1 MPSSEAAAALRQSLS
16 RIYGPAIAL
25 RYYDLDDPQ
34 MQAAHAETL
43 ADLRDNRL
51 PLPAIFLDGELI
63 YAGAINLLRVVAAI
77 GRAYQRQS

>member
-16 RIYGPAIAL
+16 RIYGPAIEM

-34 MQAAHAETL
+34 VQLDHAETL
-43 ADLRDNRL
+43 TELRDSRL

-63 YAGAINLLRVVAAI
+63 YAGAFNLLRVMAAI
-77 GRAYQRQS
+77 GRAYQHQR